1 MTTGRGADRALGAVS
16 LTIVLPMLAACA
28 GAEPEGEALVIDFA
42 TYEPTGT
49 GGDSALLEGTLADRG
64 GCLVIE
70 DATGGD
76 VLPVWPSNRVS
87 ASSTGGLRLM
97 GADYE
102 LGDTIAVGGGFAE
115 RLEAKIPESCT
126 ALALQLFLV
135 SQG

>member
-16 LTIVLPMLAACA
+16 LIIVLQMLAACA
-28 GAEPEGEALVIDFA
+28 GSEPAGEPLVIDFA

-70 DATGGD
+70 DASGGD
-76 VLPVWPSNRVS
+76 VLPVWPGNRVS
-87 ASSTGGLRLM
+87 LPPAGGLRLM
-97 GADYE
+97 GAGYE

-115 RLEAKIPESCT
+115 RLEANIPEPCA
-126 ALALQLFLV
+126 ALRLQVFLV